1 MYAILSCHGYDT
13 TGQSLVHLP
22 LKINSQMAP
31 AIIYKTDKA
40 CINFQFATAFPVM
53 SRKQM
58 TRVYNPIYQNNG
70 LD

>member
-1 MYAILSCHGYDT
+1 
-13 TGQSLVHLP
+13 
-22 LKINSQMAP
+22 MAP